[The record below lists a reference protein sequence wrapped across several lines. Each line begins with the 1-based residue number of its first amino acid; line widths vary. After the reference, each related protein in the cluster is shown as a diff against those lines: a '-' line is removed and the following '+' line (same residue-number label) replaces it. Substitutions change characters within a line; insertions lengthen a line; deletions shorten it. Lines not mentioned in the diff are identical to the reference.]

1 MTNPT
6 KAPADYTDEEL
17 RQALARV
24 IALARSKALNDAEVQ
39 KFWEIYAETMRRR
52 AATGDAA

>member
-6 KAPADYTDEEL
+6 KTPADYTDEEL

-24 IALARSKALNDAEVQ
+24 VVLARSKALDDTEVE
-39 KFWEIYAETMRRR
+39 KFWEIYAEMVRRR
-52 AATGDAA
+52 GTTGNAA